1 MKKHHILA
9 AMLAVLTAA
18 AMTFAGC
25 ANTNLTADTTQAE
38 SPKLIDFEAHFA
50 TQEWADF
57 VAARTEADGV
67 PYTKDG
73 KVITVD
79 NEYKK
84 LGDISVY
91 KVFPDILDTNMDTR
105 IAAMDEAGIE
115 TQVLSDSNGIE
126 VLTNS
131 ADAIKYARIHNDAV
145 KKAIDDYPGRFLGSC
160 ALPIC
165 DIDASIAELERCSE
179 MGFVAW
185 HTYSNYGPNGEIDDA
200 KYLPLIKKAA
210 ELGMYIYIHPAFPQD
225 ERMLKYGDVF
235 SGPGYGFT
243 ADTMAAVIGLV
254 INGTFDEVPELKVM
268 LGHFG
273 ETLPSLLER
282 MDNRFGENYPAAA
295 SDVTIKNKQSFSHY
309 FENNIWV
316 TNSGSTQKSTYDM
329 VKTEMGMERIFF
341 GSDYPYESITAMAAG
356 TLSLEDTPEGK
367 TALASGNA
375 ERFLEVLGK

>member
-1 MKKHHILA
+1 MKKSRVIAVIMTVFTA
-9 AMLAVLTAA
+9 AMSLSGCMNTALAVS
-18 AMTFAGC
+18 
-25 ANTNLTADTTQAE
+25 AE
-38 SPKLIDFEAHFA
+38 QTETPELIDFEAHFI
-50 TQEWADF
+50 TQEWVDY
-57 VAARTEADGV
+57 VATRTEADGV

-79 NEYKK
+79 NQYKK

-91 KVFPDILDTNMDTR
+91 EIFPNILDTNMDKR
-105 IAAMDEAGIE
+105 IAEMDAAGVK
-115 TQVLSDSNGIE
+115 TQVLSDSSGIE
-126 VLTNS
+126 TLTNS

-165 DIDASIAELERCSE
+165 DIDASIAELERCSD

-185 HTYSNYGPNGEIDDA
+185 HTYSNFGPNGEIDDE

-210 ELGMYIYIHPAFPQD
+210 ELDMYIYIHPAFPQD

-235 SGPGYGFT
+235 AGPGYGFT
-243 ADTMAAVIGLV
+243 ADTMAAVIGLI
-254 INGTFDEVPELKVM
+254 INGTFDEVPDLKIM

-282 MDNRFGENYPAAA
+282 MDNRFGEEYPAAA
-295 SDVTIKNKQSFSHY
+295 SDVTIKNKQSFSYY

-316 TNSGSTQKSTYDM
+316 TNSGSTQKSTYEM
-329 VKTEMGMERIFF
+329 VKTEMGIERILF
-341 GSDYPYESITAMAAG
+341 GSDYPYENLSAMAAG
-356 TLSLEDTPEGK
+356 TLSLEDTAEGK
-367 TALASGNA
+367 AALANGNA
-375 ERFLEVLGK
+375 EEFLKK

>member
-1 MKKHHILA
+1 
-9 AMLAVLTAA
+9 MLAVLTATTA
-18 AMTFAGC
+18 LAGC
-25 ANTNLTADTTQAE
+25 TSSKLAADTEQTE
-38 SPKLIDFEAHFA
+38 PPKLIDFEAHFV

-57 VAARTEADGV
+57 VATRTEADGV

-84 LGDISVY
+84 LGDISAY
-91 KVFPDILDTNMDTR
+91 EVFPNILDTNMDKR
-105 IAAMDEAGIE
+105 IAEMDEAGVE
-115 TQVLSDSNGIE
+115 TQVLSDSSGIE
-126 VLTNS
+126 TLTNS

-165 DIDASIAELERCSE
+165 DIDASIAELERCSD

-185 HTYSNYGPNGEIDDA
+185 HTYSNYGPNGEIDDE

-235 SGPGYGFT
+235 AGPGYGFT

-282 MDNRFGENYPAAA
+282 MDNRFGEEYPAAA
-295 SDVTIKNKQSFSHY
+295 SDVTIKNKQSFSYY

-316 TNSGSTQKSTYDM
+316 TNSGITQKSTYDM
-329 VKTEMGMERIFF
+329 VKTEIGMDRIFF
-341 GSDYPYESITAMAAG
+341 GSDYPYENLSAMAAG
-356 TLSLEDTPEGK
+356 TLSLEDAPEGK
-367 TALASGNA
+367 VALANRSA
-375 ERFLEVLGK
+375 QKFLDVLGK